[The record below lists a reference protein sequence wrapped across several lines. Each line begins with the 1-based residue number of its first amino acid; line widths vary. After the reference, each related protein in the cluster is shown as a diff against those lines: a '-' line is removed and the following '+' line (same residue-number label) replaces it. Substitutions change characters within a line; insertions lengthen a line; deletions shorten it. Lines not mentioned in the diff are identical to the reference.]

1 MSTPAPNVPPPPA
14 DDAAT
19 QDPPPRVIDEN
30 TDMSTL
36 TDQEI
41 MRLMEGMDHNNDVM
55 SKARFRVS
63 GNMIA
68 KPLLILQPLISPPTP
83 LMVIRDEYLT
93 GSQTVVKK
101 LDWLQENGWDQV
113 WRARGDGDCFYRC
126 TSSVPYPYLMY
137 ELIG

>member
-55 SKARFRVS
+55 SKVRFHVS
-63 GNMIA
+63 GNMIVNEA
-68 KPLLILQPLISPPTP
+68 VTDTSAI
-83 LMVIRDEYLT
+83 
-93 GSQTVVKK
+93 
-101 LDWLQENGWDQV
+101 DQSSDTI
-113 WRARGDGDCFYRC
+113 DGYQ
-126 TSSVPYPYLMY
+126 
-137 ELIG
+137 G